1 MLMPLRI
8 QKCQKAQGSN
18 EVKTCLLPST
28 EYDIRW
34 REWREVQFEV
44 SKHFASSFSCQTI
57 SRPMKRTVAE
67 NEEKRIFLMT
77 NFCLVLSL
85 LSQVGNL
92 INRGRK
98 WHGVA
103 NSFSISERKWKKII
117 SEFWSNLHYIKMVL
131 HELQKNYMIIQSNS
145 VITNSMGPANSVRNN
160 RVCYNQAL
168 HLFFYKNYFSVI
180 TI

>member
-1 MLMPLRI
+1 MLMLMPLRI

-44 SKHFASSFSCQTI
+44 SKHFASSFSYQTI

-103 NSFSISERKWKKII
+103 NSFSISERKWRKKMKNFGWICTIQKWLHIKKNMII
-117 SEFWSNLHYIKMVL
+117 KSNLVL
-131 HELQKNYMIIQSNS
+131 TY
-145 VITNSMGPANSVRNN
+145 SMRPS
-160 RVCYNQAL
+160 
-168 HLFFYKNYFSVI
+168 K
-180 TI
+180 